1 MIQVLRSGESFRVAH
16 GQEFRVLEL
25 LEHTTEHQLY
35 LLRPPHEQSLRCLGK
50 LQTRALATASSA
62 EERSWQREHQLLLRI
77 GQQQV
82 PQLLPVQSA
91 GTTADG
97 VTYLISSPVD
107 GELLSEYL
115 LRRGPVPEAE
125 ALALVLQVGE
135 ALIGVSQ
142 AGAFL
147 PACSTRSIFVERADK
162 DRAPQV
168 KLCPIGAVALPS
180 PYLTVQPH
188 TLDPQTAALDPTQDQ
203 VALALLLIELVT
215 GQPVYTVATDVKT
228 TELQLRS
235 LLPRLQTLPLA
246 SAVSEVLV
254 RALSAERFER
264 FPSIQLLVKALRDA
278 SLPRVLPSDSAV
290 AVMTSSSVVEP
301 LRLPGLWSYLL
312 LAVVTTAS
320 GIGGYFLSLS
330 GESADESTA
339 PVEVALDLLPPPR
352 PPAPDL
358 AIAASSP
365 SLLLS
370 SAAPDLA
377 PAAIPTAI
385 PTGTP
390 AAIPTGTPAAIPTGT
405 PLTVPSAPPI
415 ATPEVAASDPF
426 AERPPQVVIDWKVSS
441 QPSSLPASIAARW
454 RSSLKSCFAS
464 QIRSAPNK
472 CKVTLMFSW
481 ADRRF
486 YLTNPECSRSLSSE
500 LRRAMEDCA
509 NRELAKQGT
518 IGPTPESV
526 GVVISQRVIR

>member
-1 MIQVLRSGESFRVAH
+1 MIQVLRSGDSFRVTH
-16 GQEFRVLEL
+16 GQEFRILEL

-77 GQQQV
+77 GQEQV

-97 VTYLISSPVD
+97 VTYLISAPVE

-115 LRRGPVPEAE
+115 LRRGPLPEAE

-135 ALIGVSQ
+135 ALSGVSQ

-188 TLDPQTAALDPTQDQ
+188 TLDPQTAAIDPSQDQ

-246 SAVSEVLV
+246 RAVSEVLV
-254 RALSAERFER
+254 RALSPERFER

-278 SLPRVLPSDSAV
+278 SLPRVLPQQSAV
-290 AVMTSSSVVEP
+290 AIMTSTSVVEP

-330 GESADESTA
+330 GESADENSVPTEA
-339 PVEVALDLLPPPR
+339 ALDLLPPPR
-352 PPAPDL
+352 RPTPDL
-358 AIAASSP
+358 AITVSSP

-377 PAAIPTAI
+377 PAAPIPTTIPTAI
-385 PTGTP
+385 PTTIP
-390 AAIPTGTPAAIPTGT
+390 TAIPTRT

-415 ATPEVAASDPF
+415 ATPEVAASDPL
-426 AERPPQVVIDWKVSS
+426 AERPQQVVTDWKIS
-441 QPSSLPASIAARW
+441 PRPLDLPAPVAARW
-454 RSSLKSCFAS
+454 RSSLKACFSRNA
-464 QIRSAPNK
+464 RSAPSS
-472 CKVTLMFSW
+472 CSFTLLFQPS
-481 ADRRF
+481 DRKYYF
-486 YLTNPECSRSLSSE
+486 INPACSRSLSSE
-500 LRRAMEDCA
+500 LRRAMEECA